1 MVSFSSMKYSALVIL
16 VLFVVAR
23 GAIAQKA
30 DTWVQVFSQTRDFS
44 LSMPLQP
51 KQQQI
56 AGLQTNYGDLDFEG
70 QLYEADANSAT
81 YRVWALTFPDKVR
94 AQKATA
100 DNYLDFCADLIW
112 EGLLKPQRDALPED
126 RRRFASITYVKE
138 LSAKAIPGREY
149 TFTID
154 SLTGTSQL
162 FVTRARAYVLVA
174 MGPVGGSWTR
184 EPFFMSF
191 AVDPAAPLLPPA
203 SGAISGPN
211 DLTDTE
217 QVFKS
222 SQVTGRARVLEKPEP
237 SYTESARIFSITGT
251 VVLRA
256 IFSSDGHVTNIVIM
270 RRLPHG
276 LTENAVKAAQAIR
289 FTPAVK
295 DGKSVSMWMQLEYNF
310 NLY

>member
-1 MVSFSSMKYSALVIL
+1 MKLLITVLLVS
-16 VLFVVAR
+16 LF
-23 GAIAQKA
+23 GAFGETTAQKSDA
-30 DTWVQVFSQTRDFS
+30 WVQVSSETRDFS

-56 AGLQTNYGDLDFEG
+56 AGLQTNYGDLEVEG

-94 AQKATA
+94 SEKATA

-126 RRRFASITYVKE
+126 RKRFASIAYVKE
-138 LSAKAIPGREY
+138 LSAKATPGREY
-149 TFTID
+149 TFAID

-162 FVTRARAYVLVA
+162 FVTKARAYVLVA

-191 AVDPAAPLLPPA
+191 AIDPAVPLLPAA

-222 SQVTGRARVLEKPEP
+222 SQVTERARVLEKPEP
-237 SYTESARIFSITGT
+237 SYTESARIFSITGS

-256 IFSSDGHVTNIVIM
+256 VFSSDGHVTNIVIM

-276 LTENAVKAAQAIR
+276 LTEKAVKAAQAIR

>member
-1 MVSFSSMKYSALVIL
+1 MKYLPIILFLLV
-16 VLFVVAR
+16 VLSR
-23 GAIAQKA
+23 GAAAQKA
-30 DTWVQVFSQTRDFS
+30 DTWVQVSSQTRDFI
-44 LSMPLQP
+44 LSMPQQP
-51 KQQQI
+51 KQQD
-56 AGLQTNYGDLDFEG
+56 LRELKTNYGDQDVKGEV
-70 QLYEADANSAT
+70 YESAADGAT
-81 YRVWALTFPDKVR
+81 YRVWGFTNPDKAAR
-94 AQKATA
+94 QQGDA
-100 DNYLDFCADLIW
+100 DTYLDAYAEMVW
-112 EGLLKPQRDALPED
+112 EGLLKPQRDALPDD
-126 RRRFASITYVKE
+126 RKRFASMTYVKE

-154 SLTGTSQL
+154 NLTGTAQL
-162 FVTRARAYVLVA
+162 FVTKSRAYVLVA

-184 EPFFMSF
+184 EPFFSSF
-191 AVDPAAPLLPPA
+191 SVDPAVPLLPTA
-203 SGAISGPN
+203 SGAIPGPN
-211 DLTDTE
+211 DLTDTL

-222 SQVTGRARVLEKPEP
+222 SQVTERARVLDKPEP

-256 IFSSDGHVTNIVIM
+256 IFSSDGHVTNLVII

-276 LTENAVKAAQAIR
+276 LTEKAIKAAQAIR